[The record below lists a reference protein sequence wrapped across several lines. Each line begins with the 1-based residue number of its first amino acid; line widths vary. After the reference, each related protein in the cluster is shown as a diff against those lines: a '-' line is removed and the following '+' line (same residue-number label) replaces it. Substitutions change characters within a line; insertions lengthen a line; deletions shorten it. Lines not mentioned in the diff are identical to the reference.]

1 MNENSHEKQNEV
13 PPDVSKS
20 FRLMWDTFPH
30 PVLLLQ
36 KNRTIVDSNKLAR
49 DLGVPAG
56 VKCRDISPYP
66 EKCKNHCL
74 ADKALASGVTEQII
88 SRQGNKLLATYWI
101 PLKLL
106 QDDLYLHFVMDFPD
120 AMIQEQGKM
129 L

>member
-1 MNENSHEKQNEV
+1 MNESSDERQSEV
-13 PPDVSKS
+13 PPDISKS
-20 FRLMWDTFPH
+20 FRLMWDSFPH

-66 EKCKNHCL
+66 EKCKNDCL
-74 ADKALASGVTEQII
+74 ADKALAAGSSERII
-88 SRQGNKLLATYWI
+88 NRQGNKLSATYWL
-101 PLKLL
+101 PLKSQ

-120 AMIQEQGKM
+120 AIIQKDEKA
-129 L
+129 

>member
-1 MNENSHEKQNEV
+1 MNNDSNEQLNEQQRHI
-13 PPDVSKS
+13 SEA
-20 FRLMWDTFPH
+20 FRMMWDSFPH

-56 VKCRDISPYP
+56 VKCREISPYP

-74 ADKALASGVTEQII
+74 ADKALASGAPERII
-88 SRQGNKLLATYWI
+88 SRQGNKLSATYWI
-101 PLKLL
+101 PLKTQ

-120 AMIQEQGKM
+120 AMIQEQESNH
-129 L
+129 